1 MLSEAQVD
9 SVVSLVAEG
18 SGVEAALAKLGIESN
33 QGTHALKIHRDAV
46 TRLKDAKAVGR
57 VALRVAVEKQQA
69 LAQVA
74 MDSNGRQG
82 Q

>member
-1 MLSEAQVD
+1 MLSEDQIDA
-9 SVVSLVAEG
+9 VVALVAEG
-18 SGVEAALAKLGIESN
+18 YGVEAALAKLGIESN

-57 VALRVAVEKQQA
+57 DAREKQQA
-69 LAQVA
+69 SAQVA
-74 MDSNGRQG
+74 KDSNGRQG